1 MDTGRI
7 RHLPVCLLSQG
18 RAGIYQRVDRRQPR
32 RALYQAGTVDI
43 VAALIAE
50 YTMGGAGTVYA
61 GQYVG
66 APLFCSTPHT
76 PLFYDTATPPWVA
89 FPLRQ
94 FQTGAVQCWDL
105 VHVRPANGPS
115 FMAYVLDAGPFG
127 AHCVMDGDH
136 CDPIVVDA
144 PQHLATWKGTSAHVE
159 VINLSAVARRL
170 RD

>member
-1 MDTGRI
+1 M
-7 RHLPVCLLSQG
+7 
-18 RAGIYQRVDRRQPR
+18 
-32 RALYQAGTVDI
+32 DI

-66 APLFCSTPHT
+66 APLFCSTPQR
-76 PLFYDTATPPWVA
+76 PLYYDTATPPWVA
-89 FPLRQ
+89 FPVS
-94 FQTGAVQCWDL
+94 AEWSCWDL
-105 VHVRPANGPS
+105 AKVTAYLPDGTTRS
-115 FMAYVLDAGPFG
+115 FMARVLDAGPFG

-136 CDPIVVDA
+136 CDPIVVDV
-144 PQHLATWKGTSAHVE
+144 PSHLATWPGTSVHVE